1 MKKHLKLIASLLVL
15 TALLVLPY
23 FVFAQN
29 ATQTPATSDIP
40 AIEKLQ
46 TVASAGYNI
55 DMSLPIVVGTVIRA
69 ALGLLGIIFII
80 VVIIAGFRWM
90 TASGNEE
97 KVTKASGA
105 IKRGI
110 IGLIIVISAWAVWT
124 FLLERLIIG
133 VG

>member
-1 MKKHLKLIASLLVL
+1 MKKHLKLIVSLLIL
-15 TALLVLPY
+15 TALLILPY
-23 FVFAQN
+23 FVFAQS
-29 ATQTPATSDIP
+29 ATSTPSTSTIP

-46 TVASAGYNI
+46 AVAGTGYNLNV
-55 DMSLPIVVGTVIRA
+55 SLPVVVGTVIRA

-110 IGLIIVISAWAVWT
+110 IGLIIVISAWAFWT
-124 FLLERLIIG
+124 FLLERVIIG
-133 VG
+133 IR